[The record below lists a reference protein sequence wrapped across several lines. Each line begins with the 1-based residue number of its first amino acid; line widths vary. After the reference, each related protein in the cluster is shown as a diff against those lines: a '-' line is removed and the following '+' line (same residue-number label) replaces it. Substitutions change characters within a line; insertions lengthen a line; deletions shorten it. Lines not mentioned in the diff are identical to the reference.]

1 MLPDDHP
8 TAKLVSV
15 LIRQLL
21 VVEARLPFLL
31 AVKAEGERMVATGGR
46 LRNDVALRMFQDSHD
61 MLVIDL
67 DSLREH
73 AIDIYRRL
81 HQHRNI
87 LRHFRV
93 KDMRDGTNTEFH
105 EFLAKGCNKHFDQ
118 LFPDGEP
125 AEDAQR
131 IDNMIERF
139 KADTQ
144 PTERDRNDARAH
156 RFGKRAKNAQAA
168 FQTLEKVAEQVEVF
182 KTYFRNVFLVLTGS
196 YFPMDS
202 VFFQWDWKTT
212 ALDMA
217 DLIVLGNIEEAVA
230 RYGFIGEHEDNQL
243 RYWYRRK
250 KFFEA
255 GGKITDPPPHIP

>member
-1 MLPDDHP
+1 MASSRMLPNDHP
-8 TAKLVSV
+8 TAKLVSK
-15 LIRQLL
+15 LIHQLL

-31 AVKAEGERMVATGGR
+31 AVKAEGERMVAAGGR
-46 LRNDVALRMFQDSHD
+46 LRNDVALRLFQDSHD

-73 AIDIYRRL
+73 ATEIFKRL

-87 LRHFRV
+87 LRRFRA
-93 KDMRDGTNTEFH
+93 KDIERGADAEFS
-105 EFLAKGCNKHFDQ
+105 EFLAAGCNKHFDA

-125 AEDAQR
+125 VQDAQR
-131 IDNMIERF
+131 IDQLIERF
-139 KADTQ
+139 KTDTK

-182 KTYFRNVFLVLTGS
+182 KSYFRSVYLVLTGGN
-196 YFPMDS
+196 YMMDS
-202 VFFQWDWKTT
+202 VMFQWDWEST
-212 ALDMA
+212 ARDVA
-217 DLIVLGNIEEAVA
+217 DLIVLGGINEAVSQ
-230 RYGFIGEHEDNQL
+230 YGFVGEDDDNRL

-250 KFFEA
+250 QFFES
-255 GGKITDPPPHIP
+255 GGKLTE